1 MLRKG
6 RGTDLIDIWIV
17 FTNGM
22 TELVRDSNKVTV
34 NSDILEHNQ
43 KNAINLSTIVYKP
56 SPKQK
61 CLGFPSSQFPETPAS
76 HLLYGHFSHTLLST
90 QPLNIAQNLAKM
102 VHINGQLWRPAG
114 YHTSRRQ
121 IVPSGRGGNGRDI
134 AAGGQ
139 E

>member
-22 TELVRDSNKVTV
+22 TELVRDSNKGTV

-61 CLGFPSSQFPETPAS
+61 CLGFPSSQLKILGRNACQPPPLWPFQSYTAVNPTSQHSAKPGKDGPHQRSTLEAS
-76 HLLYGHFSHTLLST
+76 WLPH
-90 QPLNIAQNLAKM
+90 
-102 VHINGQLWRPAG
+102 
-114 YHTSRRQ
+114 
-121 IVPSGRGGNGRDI
+121 
-134 AAGGQ
+134 
-139 E
+139 